1 MTKSYRSGAC
11 YLCLFVVRAQEG
23 LARCST
29 LLAVNRYTDQIPY
42 LDMTKKY
49 AAEIAQIVFSDN
61 AQDTFHISE
70 LQSK

>member
-1 MTKSYRSGAC
+1 
-11 YLCLFVVRAQEG
+11 
-23 LARCST
+23 
-29 LLAVNRYTDQIPY
+29 
-42 LDMTKKY
+42 MTKKY